1 MQLQKWQSEFSG
13 LSTRVVA
20 ITTDSVA
27 KNERIA
33 QRIHITFPILSD
45 PDGST
50 LMDLGMWDDR
60 WKIASYGYYLL
71 DENLNVVNHRRGSWK
86 PTDRVKAFFMKTI
99 ADAMV
104 KSATGG

>member
-1 MQLQKWQSEFSG
+1 MQLQKWQSAFSG
-13 LSTRVVA
+13 ISTRVVA

-27 KNERIA
+27 KNKRIA
-33 QRIHITFPILSD
+33 SRIHITFPILSD

-71 DENLNVVNHRRGSWK
+71 DESLNVVNHRRGSWK

-99 ADAMV
+99 ADAMA
-104 KSATGG
+104 KSDIDG